1 MERGESR
8 IALIVLVLIGI
19 VGVIAS
25 VTLFLRG
32 PTGLVMQ
39 GQDIYQTEDARNVG
53 MTCENPSQKVVF
65 LGSSGNFQVFCCLED
80 MIGLNE
86 CIFPY
91 RVLR

>member
-1 MERGESR
+1 M
-8 IALIVLVLIGI
+8 LVLIGI

-25 VTLFLRG
+25 ITLFLKG

-39 GQDIYQTEDARNVG
+39 GQDIYPTEDAQRIGIV
-53 MTCENPSQKVVF
+53 CENPGQKVVL
-65 LGSSGNFQVFCCLED
+65 LGRAANSQVYCCLED
-80 MIGLNE
+80 MIGQNE

>member
-1 MERGESR
+1 MERGEGR
-8 IALIVLVLIGI
+8 IALIVLILIGI

-39 GQDIYQTEDARNVG
+39 GQDIYPTEDARNIG
-53 MTCENPSQKVVF
+53 ITCENPGQKAVF
-65 LGSSGNFQVFCCLED
+65 LGYSSNFQVYCCLED
-80 MIGLNE
+80 MIGQNE